1 MKIAISSD
9 TAIDLQEDLLK
20 KYDISTVPYTITYGG
35 KEYIDGQLDIAEMY
49 KYCDEHKQL
58 PKTSAINVETF
69 NEYFSKLLQSYDAI
83 IHIALSSEITSAC
96 QHARMAAQNF
106 KNVYVIDS
114 RSLSTGIALLAIYAR
129 ELSYTIDDPAEICKK
144 VEQRVSKVQASFILD
159 TLDYLKK
166 GGRCSALTAFGAKV
180 LSLHPQILL
189 KDGKMVVGKK
199 YMGRRMEKL
208 AVKYALDTLAEFN
221 HPDKHVIFVTHSVS
235 DPGIAEAVLEEV
247 KKYGFENVYE
257 TTANAT
263 VSSHCGK
270 NTIGILYIND
280 GEEELELK

>member
-83 IHIALSSEITSAC
+83 I
-96 QHARMAAQNF
+96 
-106 KNVYVIDS
+106 
-114 RSLSTGIALLAIYAR
+114 LLAIYAR

>member
-9 TAIDLQEDLLK
+9 SAIDIQEDLLK
-20 KYDISTVPYTITYGG
+20 KYDISIAPYTITYGG
-35 KEYIDGQLDIAEMY
+35 NEYIDGQLDIAEMF

-58 PKTSAINVETF
+58 PKTSAVNVETF
-69 NEYFSKLLQSYDAI
+69 NERFSKLLQSYDAI
-83 IHIALSSEITSAC
+83 IHITLSGEITSAC
-96 QHARMAAQNF
+96 EHAKTAAQNF

-129 ELSYTIDDPAEICKK
+129 ELSYEIDDPAEIYEK
-144 VEQRVSKVQASFILD
+144 VLKRVPYVQASFTLD
-159 TLDYLKK
+159 TLDYLKM

-199 YMGRRMEKL
+199 YMGRRMDKI
-208 AVKYALDTLAEFN
+208 AVKYTLDTLAEFN

-235 DPGIAEAVLEEV
+235 DPGLAEAVIAEV